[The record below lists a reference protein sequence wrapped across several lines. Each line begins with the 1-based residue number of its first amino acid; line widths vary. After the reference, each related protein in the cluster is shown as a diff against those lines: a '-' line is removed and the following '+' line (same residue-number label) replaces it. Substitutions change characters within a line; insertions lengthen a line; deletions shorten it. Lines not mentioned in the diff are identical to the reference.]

1 MNTRMTSFYMT
12 VAKECARLSRARRLQ
27 VGCVV
32 VKNNNIISFS
42 WNGMPTGWDNNC
54 ETEEWDDGDFVLKT
68 RPEVLHAESN
78 AISKLAR
85 STESAEGAELYVTH
99 SPCIECAKLIYQAG
113 ISRVY
118 FGSQY
123 RNDHGVLFLK
133 QSNIEIIQTG
143 V

>member
-54 ETEEWDDGDFVLKT
+54 ETEEWYDGDFVLKT

>member
-54 ETEEWDDGDFVLKT
+54 ETEEWDNGDFVLKT

-133 QSNIEIIQTG
+133 QSNIEVIQTG

>member
-1 MNTRMTSFYMT
+1 MTSFYMT

-54 ETEEWDDGDFVLKT
+54 ETEEWDDGNFVLKT

-78 AISKLAR
+78 AISKLAK
-85 STESAEGAELYVTH
+85 STESAQGAELYVTH